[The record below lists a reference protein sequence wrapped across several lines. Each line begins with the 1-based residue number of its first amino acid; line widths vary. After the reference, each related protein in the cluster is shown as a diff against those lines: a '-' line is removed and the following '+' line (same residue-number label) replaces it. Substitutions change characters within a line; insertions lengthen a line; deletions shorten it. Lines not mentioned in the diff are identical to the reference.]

1 MRLPIPWNVVA
12 QQDVGKQEFSHST
25 YLRLSLVKRSR
36 PRWQHAA
43 VSCYSGFQAAVEIDE
58 NERDVVGKKAS
69 QLDSV
74 SFHKERQRLG
84 DSP

>member
-1 MRLPIPWNVVA
+1 MVV
-12 QQDVGKQEFSHST
+12 QHDVGKQEFSHSK

-43 VSCYSGFQAAVEIDE
+43 VSCYLGFQAAVELDE
-58 NERDVVGKKAS
+58 NVRDVVGQQAS

-74 SFHKERQRLG
+74 SFHKERQRLR
-84 DSP
+84 DSS